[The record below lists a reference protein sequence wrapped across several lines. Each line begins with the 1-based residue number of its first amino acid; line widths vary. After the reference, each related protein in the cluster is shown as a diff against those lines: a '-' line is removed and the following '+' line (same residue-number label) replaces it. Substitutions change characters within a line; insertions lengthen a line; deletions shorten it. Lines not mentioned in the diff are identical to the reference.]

1 MAVQYISLIKNVK
14 AQLHPNAEINSSM
27 VGSLTFTKQV
37 IDDVVSV
44 TCQNLATGLLQ
55 TSFVGEFSSS
65 LEDASFTLE
74 FKDLGII
81 ITGLAAVDATHP
93 LFDTDL
99 KRSVA
104 IADAICNNSTNVRI
118 RSAMPVK
125 ITIPFL
131 TNKLNAKSLADLS
144 LGDYKGWLL
153 YKTPS
158 ASELAAD
165 GKNPLNSWQPY
176 YGDWSD
182 ISIIDTETVDRIKTS
197 NKKPLML
204 PGGTVANQF
213 KYTWGEWTALRDTFK
228 TKKYTGDDASL
239 RFVLQT
245 RTSKIEVSRLSAYVN
260 SIYVNT
266 SYLTIDQE
274 NIDFTLLQPTLKV
287 GDVLTIRY
295 SKYEPTKAELEF
307 DPDSDPASD
316 NPLLLQEYKYD
327 YQYTVK
333 NTRDD
338 SGNLIGT
345 KYYFWVT
352 NKNIAGQGKNMSLQ
366 QAQSQL
372 NKCSNPYA
380 VLQNIKPKDGVQQYD
395 QFIGVGLNRYI
406 TQDDMYKVRFTRDH
420 ILRDDPKNI
429 DLKNIHTEWAL
440 MREAQKTK
448 IPEQLWVLLTNA
460 ACGYDLAGNP
470 IPSLSKIAYD
480 ERNGT
485 RTRYGFGEGQAFVDS
500 ELAIKSIIH
509 AILNTSVTT
518 ISPAAGGIIVP
529 DPIEFIDFSKI
540 EDYFSDATAI
550 RKTMSDIW
558 SQAKATQINEI
569 FFTVMND
576 ALSENYE
583 FTDIFK
589 TSMIAAHSIRLF
601 STLGGAL

>member
-1 MAVQYISLIKNVK
+1 MAVQFISLIKNVK
-14 AQLHPNAEINSSM
+14 AQVYPKAEINSSM

-37 IDDVVSV
+37 IDGVVSV
-44 TCQNLATGLLQ
+44 TCQNLATDLSQ
-55 TSFVGEFSSS
+55 TTIVGDFSST
-65 LEDASFTLE
+65 LADASFRLD
-74 FKDLGII
+74 FKDMGIM

-99 KRSVA
+99 KRATA
-104 IADAICNNSTNVRI
+104 IADAICSTATNVRV
-118 RSAMPVK
+118 RSALPVK

-131 TNKLNAKSLADLS
+131 TSTLNAKSLSDLS
-144 LGDYKGWLL
+144 LGDYRGWML
-153 YKTPS
+153 YKTPTP
-158 ASELAAD
+158 AELVVD

-182 ISIIDTETVDRIKTS
+182 INTIDTDTVDRIKAA
-197 NKKPLML
+197 NKKPL
-204 PGGTVANQF
+204 VIQSAAIANQF
-213 KYTWGEWTALRDTFK
+213 KYTWFEWASLNDTFK
-228 TKKYTGDDASL
+228 TKKYTGYSSSL
-239 RFVLQT
+239 IFLLQT

-260 SIYVNT
+260 GISVNV
-266 SYLTIDQE
+266 SGLTIVQDSI
-274 NIDFTLLQPTLKV
+274 NFSLLQPTLKV

-295 SKYEPTKAELEF
+295 SKYEPTKDELAF

-316 NPLLLQEYKYD
+316 NPLILQEYKYD

-338 SGNLIGT
+338 SGTLIGT

-352 NKNIAGQGKNMSLQ
+352 NKNIAGLGKNMTLQ
-366 QAQSQL
+366 QAQSL
-372 NKCSNPYA
+372 LDKCSNPYA
-380 VLQNIKPKDGVQQYD
+380 VLQNVKPKDSVQQYD

-420 ILRDDPKNI
+420 VLRDDPKNI

-440 MREAQKTK
+440 MREAQKIK

-460 ACGYDLAGNP
+460 ACGYDLASNP

-485 RTRYGFGEGQAFVDS
+485 TTRYGFGDGQTFVDS
-500 ELAIKSIIH
+500 DLAIKSIIH
-509 AILNTSVTT
+509 TILNTSVTT

-540 EDYFSDATAI
+540 EEYFSDATSI